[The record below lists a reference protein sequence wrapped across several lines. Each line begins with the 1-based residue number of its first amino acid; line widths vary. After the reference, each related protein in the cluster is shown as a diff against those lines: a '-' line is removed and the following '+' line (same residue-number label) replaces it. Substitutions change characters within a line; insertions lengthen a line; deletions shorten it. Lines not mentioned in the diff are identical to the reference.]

1 MADFPPI
8 FGMPSP
14 EEVAMARANALRR
27 RQEADQ
33 LRSIGAL
40 GQLTG
45 DKVLAPVGKS
55 FLGQAQGME
64 EQGVEADRNAS
75 TDRQHVLTQA
85 MQWIRDQ
92 ESAKDRK
99 VDNERA
105 DRSLGIQEERLRLD
119 RSQASKVDPNT
130 KFSRETAE
138 GLRKEVLGNDVTKK
152 AQEVATAFGKLK
164 SVATGTPSAAG
175 DMSLVFS
182 YMKMLDPGSTVR
194 EGEYAN
200 AQNAAGIPE
209 KIRNIFNRAKDGQL
223 LDPNQRTD
231 FLNQAKTL
239 AHEQIG
245 RYRAFSKPYEGLARK
260 YGLDPSEVLLDLGFD
275 DEASKPGARPKL
287 PALPPGMARVRDPQT
302 KKIVTIPKAHLQE
315 ALADKA
321 ELVGEGDF
329 DL

>member
-55 FLGQAQGME
+55 FLGQAQGLE
-64 EQGVEADRNAS
+64 EQGLEADRAS
-75 TDRQHVLTQA
+75 ETQRQHVLTQA

-92 ESAKDRK
+92 ESSKDRK
-99 VDNERA
+99 GDNDRA
-105 DRSLGIQEERLRLD
+105 DRSLGIQEQRLALERSRAGKAGDADSD
-119 RSQASKVDPNT
+119 RKT

-138 GLRKEVLGNDVTKK
+138 GLRKEILNNDVTKK
-152 AQEVATAFGKLK
+152 AQEVATAYGKLK
-164 SVATGTPSAAG
+164 RVATGTASAAG

-239 AHEQIG
+239 ADEQIG
-245 RYRAFSKPYEGLARK
+245 RYRAFSKPYTGLAQK
-260 YGLDPSEVLLDLGFD
+260 YGLDPSEVVLDLGFD
-275 DEASKPGARPKL
+275 EAPKPGARPKL
-287 PALPPGMARVRDPQT
+287 PALPSGDGARPGS
-302 KKIVTIPKAHLQE
+302 
-315 ALADKA
+315 AD
-321 ELVGEGDF
+321 EEDRHHPRRPTSRRPWPTRR
-329 DL
+329 